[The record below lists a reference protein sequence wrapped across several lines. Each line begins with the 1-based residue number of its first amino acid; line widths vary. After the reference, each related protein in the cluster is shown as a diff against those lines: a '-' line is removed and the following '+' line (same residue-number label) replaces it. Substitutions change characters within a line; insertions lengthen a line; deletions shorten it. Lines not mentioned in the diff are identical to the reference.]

1 MLKATL
7 RQDALQKRD
16 NYPAE
21 ELALRSRR
29 ICDLFFSSFSLEGV
43 RLLHLFLP
51 ISRRKEIDTKPLIR
65 RLWLEYPEIEIAV
78 PVSDLDLT
86 HMTHFLLRPET
97 VLTENRWG
105 IPEPVEAVE
114 VPSEAVDMVL
124 LPLLTFDLKGN
135 RVGYGKGFYDRFL
148 AQCRP
153 DVLKVGLSLEPPVP
167 LITDTN
173 PFDVSLNAAVTP
185 EEVYWF
191 RKNPSSSSAP

>member
-7 RQDALQKRD
+7 RQDALQRRKA
-16 NYPAE
+16 YAEE
-21 ELALRSRR
+21 ELARRSRR
-29 ICDLFFSSFSLEGV
+29 ICDLFFSAFSLERV

-51 ISRRKEIDTKPLIR
+51 ISRRKEIDTKPLID
-65 RLWLEYPEIEIAV
+65 RLWREYPDIAVAV

-86 HMTHFLLRPET
+86 HMTHFLLRPDT
-97 VLTENRWG
+97 LLAENRWG

-124 LPLLTFDLKGN
+124 LPLLTFDLQGN

-148 AQCRP
+148 ARCRP
-153 DVLKVGLSLEPPVP
+153 DVCKVGLSLEPPVP
-167 LITDTN
+167 QITDTN
-173 PFDVSLNAAVTP
+173 PFDVALDAAITP

-191 RKNPSSSSAP
+191 SHKPSAQ

>member
-1 MLKATL
+1 MLKTIL
-7 RQDALQKRD
+7 RREALQKRE

-21 ELALRSRR
+21 ELARRSRR
-29 ICDLFFSSFSLEGV
+29 ICELFFSSFSLEAV

-51 ISRRKEIDTKPLIR
+51 ISRQNELDTRFLIR
-65 RLWLEYPEIEIAV
+65 RLWLKHPEVAIAV

-86 HMTHFLLRPET
+86 HMTHFLLRPNT
-97 VLTENRWG
+97 VLAENRWG

-114 VPSEAVDMVL
+114 VPAEAVDLVL
-124 LPLLTFDLKGN
+124 LPLLTFDLRGN

-148 AQCRP
+148 DQCRP

-173 PFDVSLNAAVTP
+173 EFDVSLDAAVTP
-185 EEVYWF
+185 EEVYRF
-191 RKNPSSSSAP
+191 SGGKPVR